1 MTTTARPH
9 NISHGTYLPSKP
21 GARTIAES
29 RPAYTGDERIS
40 VEVSD
45 QVTLFHGLRIV
56 YQGDMPA
63 GVETAS
69 DLHLWAATYRPS
81 ARDRV
86 VEVRTL
92 TPKAVSNRVIDDTMP
107 HAWLVGCETTDCEH
121 RVLVAKSEW
130 RPVDFADPDG
140 PMIQIDYSAPG
151 RRYCAPHGAIN
162 PARPIRR

>member
-1 MTTTARPH
+1 MTTTPRAH
-9 NISHGTYLPSKP
+9 SISHGTYLPSKP

-29 RPAYTGDERIS
+29 RPAYIGEERIS
-40 VEVSD
+40 IEVSD

-86 VEVRTL
+86 VEIRTVA
-92 TPKAVSNRVIDDTMP
+92 PKAVSNRVIDDTEP
-107 HAWLVGCETTDCEH
+107 HAWLVGCETADCDH
-121 RVLVAKSEW
+121 RILVAKQDW
-130 RPVDFADPDG
+130 RPVSFANPDG
-140 PMIQIDYSAPG
+140 PMIQTNYTAPG
-151 RRYCAPHGAIN
+151 RRFCSLHRMNN
-162 PARPIRR
+162 PRR